1 MMTFEFDHLFIC
13 TDTGAA
19 IADRLV
25 EFGLVEGGSRTHT
38 GQSTTNRCFFF
49 HNAMLELLWV
59 HDPTEA
65 QSHLIRPTRLWE
77 RWQGRNLSTE
87 SGVDR
92 SCPFGICVRPVDRS
106 SDANPAG
113 SEASTFSS
121 WAYKPPYLPE
131 SVSIAIATNS
141 DRLTEPMLFQI
152 PFGQR
157 PDRVPAEK
165 AQPLEHGTG
174 WQEITRVELVSPVVT
189 EPSPELQTLLDA
201 QIVRLRVGTEYCIEL
216 GFDGE
221 SQGQH
226 LDFCPELPLK
236 LCW

>member
-1 MMTFEFDHLFIC
+1 MTFEFDHMFIC
-13 TDTGAA
+13 TDIGAA
-19 IADRLV
+19 VADQLV
-25 EFGLVEGGSRTHT
+25 EFGLVEGGSRTHS
-38 GQSTTNRCFFF
+38 GQGTANRCFLF

-59 HDPTEA
+59 QHPAEA
-65 QSHLIRPTRLWE
+65 QSDLIRPTRLWE
-77 RWQGRNLSTE
+77 RWQGRNSSE
-87 SGVDR
+87 IDACDR
-92 SCPFGICVRPVDRS
+92 SCPFGICVRSADRS
-106 SDANPAG
+106 RDANPAG
-113 SEASTFSS
+113 SEASAFSS

-141 DRLTEPMLFQI
+141 DRLTEPMLFQT

-157 PDRVPAEK
+157 PDRAPAEK
-165 AQPLEHGTG
+165 AQPLEHRTG

-189 EPSPELQTLLDA
+189 EPSPELQILLDA
-201 QIVRLRVGTEYCIEL
+201 RLIQLRFGTEYCIEL

-226 LDFCPELPLK
+226 LDFCPDLPLK